1 MTVNF
6 VEYPQKSSTEEFVL
20 FNKLSGIILIDCAEG
35 RKIQKNNNFR
45 TKFTN
50 FIGVEYEILSLIGS
64 RFGFTDNVIKASESW
79 KCWEYMALR
88 VTTVM
93 PGDSKIISALL
104 KLKNAYFGLNSD
116 KNFRFIERLEKLKNL
131 DIRNN

>member
-1 MTVNF
+1 
-6 VEYPQKSSTEEFVL
+6 
-20 FNKLSGIILIDCAEG
+20 
-35 RKIQKNNNFR
+35 
-45 TKFTN
+45 
-50 FIGVEYEILSLIGS
+50 
-64 RFGFTDNVIKASESW
+64 
-79 KCWEYMALR
+79 MALR